1 MNKCDLAALET
12 AEERLEQLERRVY
25 GNVSKGVHKNEF
37 STPLIPKLA
46 GMSQD
51 IGDSLGRRERIVPL
65 FRKLNELEKYLE
77 PTSAIETGMSI
88 PARAEL
94 ILAEENEIRKTND
107 FIERVKDSKSVLDS
121 QAIKNVGSLE
131 GKLAELTKVQLD
143 QNHKG
148 EEFSEDTLNLV
159 EQYNDIVDAL
169 TKTFIE
175 YDNLLSAAEDI
186 SKAK

>member
-25 GNVSKGVHKNEF
+25 GNASKGAHKNEF

-94 ILAEENEIRKTND
+94 ILGMISFKKSLIAIFGLKHKILNFIKKFENFHEKFGIYHQK
-107 FIERVKDSKSVLDS
+107 I
-121 QAIKNVGSLE
+121 
-131 GKLAELTKVQLD
+131 
-143 QNHKG
+143 
-148 EEFSEDTLNLV
+148 
-159 EQYNDIVDAL
+159 
-169 TKTFIE
+169 
-175 YDNLLSAAEDI
+175 
-186 SKAK
+186 